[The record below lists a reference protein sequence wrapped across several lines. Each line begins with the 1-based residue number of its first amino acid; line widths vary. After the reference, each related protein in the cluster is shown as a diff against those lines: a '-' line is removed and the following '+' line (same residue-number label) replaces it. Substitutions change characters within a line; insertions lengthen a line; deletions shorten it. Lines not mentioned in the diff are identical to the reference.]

1 MQSTNDRVLVIVYD
15 DKVVEDDRGTLGAEN
30 NPLNHRAFRI
40 VLYLGV
46 FERGRAEGRNGRD
59 VCSRESKR
67 IRGCGRRTSHRR
79 HAMILKSY
87 RCAVVRLRP
96 DPHDITD
103 HKVMITRS
111 GDCDYVRRD
120 SYVADL
126 RPILIDFR
134 VESHALDADF
144 VPVV

>member
-1 MQSTNDRVLVIVYD
+1 MQSTNNRVLVVVHD
-15 DKVVEDDRGTLGAEN
+15 DKVVENDRGTLGAKN
-30 NPLNHRAFRI
+30 NSLNHRAFRI
-40 VLYLGV
+40 VLYRGV
-46 FERGRAEGRNGRD
+46 FECGRAEGRNGRD
-59 VCSRESKR
+59 VCSRESEG

-87 RCAVVRLRP
+87 RCAVVRLYP

-103 HKVMITRS
+103 QKVMITRG
-111 GDCDYVRRD
+111 GDCDYVRRNG
-120 SYVADL
+120 YVADL